1 MPRARRHVAAMRL
14 SLRGGLRPVRR
25 LASLAAAP
33 ASLKTADFIYD
44 LPESL
49 IAQEAAEPRDAA
61 RLLVAL
67 PNTTPFDATFARL
80 PSLLPSN
87 ARLVLN
93 ESAVFSARLRARPS
107 SSSEAV
113 EVMLLGPDGSNS
125 TLDAATA
132 LTQPA
137 DGQSWRAMVRLPLDK
152 TGDQLIIS
160 DGVSV
165 RVEEL
170 LGTWEEEGEGDGVE
184 AVVRFE
190 TSDAGSTLLSSLF
203 DDHGETPLPPYI
215 RRAPRPEDR
224 TRYQSVFANT
234 LERAGSVAAPTAG
247 LHFTRRLLGAL
258 ESNGVAT
265 SRVALHVSA
274 GTRSDSPSRLTSSS
288 HLLRPWTQTDRLCRW
303 ARPPR
308 VCSNRCIGSPTAAG
322 SSSSTSRDGYLRV
335 IRIHPRCRM

>member
-1 MPRARRHVAAMRL
+1 MRL

-152 TGDQLIIS
+152 TGDQLII
-160 DGVSV
+160 
-165 RVEEL
+165 
-170 LGTWEEEGEGDGVE
+170 
-184 AVVRFE
+184 
-190 TSDAGSTLLSSLF
+190 
-203 DDHGETPLPPYI
+203 
-215 RRAPRPEDR
+215 RAPIA
-224 TRYQSVFANT
+224 S
-234 LERAGSVAAPTAG
+234 SC
-247 LHFTRRLLGAL
+247 
-258 ESNGVAT
+258 
-265 SRVALHVSA
+265 
-274 GTRSDSPSRLTSSS
+274 RS
-288 HLLRPWTQTDRLCRW
+288 
-303 ARPPR
+303 PR
-308 VCSNRCIGSPTAAG
+308 
-322 SSSSTSRDGYLRV
+322 
-335 IRIHPRCRM
+335 